1 MIRIM
6 PRTLRALPL
15 TLATALLAAGC
26 AAPNFVGQT
35 GRVTPARSFRA
46 SLGAGY
52 QLNTSAADVVRSGR
66 KVAETLRSKGV
77 SCVDPSQGPTC
88 WNVADVK
95 PVVDAAYRFALVA
108 PLASTMQVQAHYGI
122 VDRLE
127 VGGRLGSGN
136 KGLDVGWQFLGPTDR
151 AEPGWA
157 GMLSAGWGTRDMGTL
172 GSVIES
178 LLRGE
183 AKLTD
188 WQATMIFGRQFG
200 EFGHFFVGPRYI
212 MSRWKLLVL
221 PDLPIIYDAS
231 EQQKALLGTDA
242 SGTIHHV
249 GATIGGAVGYR
260 YVFLGAELNLLQ
272 SIGGAR
278 ILFDQKKFNSFGVMP
293 AVYLT
298 GTY

>member
-1 MIRIM
+1 MRRSI
-6 PRTLRALPL
+6 AGLPL
-15 TLATALLAAGC
+15 AAATVLLAAGC
-26 AAPNFVGQT
+26 AAPNFVAQT
-35 GRVTPARSFRA
+35 GRVTPAGSFRA

-52 QLNTSAADVVRSGR
+52 QVNTSAADVVASGR
-66 KVAETLRSKGV
+66 KVAETLRSRGV
-77 SCVDPSQGPTC
+77 SCLDPGQGPTC

-127 VGGRLGSGN
+127 AGGRLGSGN
-136 KGLDVGWQFLGPTDR
+136 KGLDLGWQFFGPTDR
-151 AEPGWA
+151 TQPGWA
-157 GMLSAGWGTRDMGTL
+157 GTLSAGWGTRDMGTL
-172 GSVIES
+172 GDVVESV
-178 LLRGE
+178 LQGE

-212 MSRWKLLVL
+212 MSRWKLVVL
-221 PDLPIIYDAS
+221 PDLPIIYGAA
-231 EQQKALLGTDA
+231 EQQKAMLGTDA

-260 YVFLGAELNLLQ
+260 HVYLGAELNLLQ

-278 ILFDQKKFNSFGVMP
+278 ILFDQRSFSSFGVMP

-298 GTY
+298 GQY